1 MSIMEKI
8 KTGLRSWLNIQ
19 TAAKYSINIMEMAD
33 FELSAIMNR
42 IWYRGD
48 SNELDQLYAQC
59 NSYADKY
66 KFWASHSSPGMEIR
80 KLHTGLPHLI
90 VRILGSI
97 VLADM
102 NDFDF
107 DDAGAKQLWNAID
120 EENHLRSLLEEV
132 LKDVLVVGDGAFKV
146 TFDTTL
152 SQYPIL
158 EWYPGDQI
166 ELTYNRKRLQEVI
179 FKTPYKAKGCQYV
192 LCEHY
197 GKGYIRNELYAG
209 ENMVPLDTLEQTKGL
224 SDWTFDEGLM
234 MAIPFRVYK
243 SAKYEGRGG
252 SIFDS
257 KLDSFDAVD
266 EAWSQWMDALRAGRA
281 KTYIPESCIP
291 RDPETGTFLQPNAFD
306 NRFIASG
313 DNMAEGGKNQISTEQ
328 PAIPHDSYLASY
340 ITALDLCLQ
349 GIISPSTLGIDT
361 KKLDNAEAQREKEKT
376 TLYTRNAIVEALQ
389 ETLPQ
394 VVEACV
400 NAWRLLNGQAMKP
413 VEVDIPFGEYA
424 NPSFESQV
432 ETVSK
437 GKIGGIMSIEA
448 SVEELYGDSRD
459 EEWKAEEVAR
469 LKAEQG
475 ITELSEPEVSTEGV
489 QIKDDE
495 GQSDEPPVQDE
506 QEGIPGTSQ
515 SSV

>member
-291 RDPETGTFLQPNAFD
+291 RDPGDRYLPAAE
-306 NRFIASG
+306 RF
-313 DNMAEGGKNQISTEQ
+313 
-328 PAIPHDSYLASY
+328 
-340 ITALDLCLQ
+340 
-349 GIISPSTLGIDT
+349 
-361 KKLDNAEAQREKEKT
+361 R
-376 TLYTRNAIVEALQ
+376 
-389 ETLPQ
+389 
-394 VVEACV
+394 
-400 NAWRLLNGQAMKP
+400 
-413 VEVDIPFGEYA
+413 
-424 NPSFESQV
+424 
-432 ETVSK
+432 
-437 GKIGGIMSIEA
+437 
-448 SVEELYGDSRD
+448 
-459 EEWKAEEVAR
+459 
-469 LKAEQG
+469 
-475 ITELSEPEVSTEGV
+475 
-489 QIKDDE
+489 
-495 GQSDEPPVQDE
+495 
-506 QEGIPGTSQ
+506 
-515 SSV
+515 

>member
-1 MSIMEKI
+1 MPEDRNDHTINANQYGWIPYQVHDWSQGGRTLSIMEKI

-80 KLHTGLPHLI
+80 KLHIGIPHLI

-179 FKTPYKAKGCQYV
+179 FKTPYKAKGRQYV

-224 SDWTFDEGLM
+224 SDWTFDEDLM

-313 DNMAEGGKNQISTEQ
+313 DNMAEGGKNQINTEQ
-328 PAIPHDSYLASY
+328 PAIPHESYLASY

-361 KKLDNAEAQREKEKT
+361 KKLDNAEAQREKRED
-376 TLYTRNAIVEALQ
+376 NAVYPQCDCRGTAGDTSAGRRSVCECLASAEWSGDEAGGSGYSVRRIC
-389 ETLPQ
+389 ES
-394 VVEACV
+394 
-400 NAWRLLNGQAMKP
+400 LLR
-413 VEVDIPFGEYA
+413 
-424 NPSFESQV
+424 
-432 ETVSK
+432 VS
-437 GKIGGIMSIEA
+437 G
-448 SVEELYGDSRD
+448 GDS
-459 EEWKAEEVAR
+459 
-469 LKAEQG
+469 
-475 ITELSEPEVSTEGV
+475 
-489 QIKDDE
+489 IK
-495 GQSDEPPVQDE
+495 GQDRRHHEY
-506 QEGIPGTSQ
+506 
-515 SSV
+515 

>member
-8 KTGLRSWLNIQ
+8 KTGLRSWPNIQ

-166 ELTYNRKRLQEVI
+166 ELTYNRKRLHR
-179 FKTPYKAKGCQYV
+179 KSSSRRHTRRKAASTYCV
-192 LCEHY
+192 NITE
-197 GKGYIRNELYAG
+197 KGYIRNELYCVA

-224 SDWTFDEGLM
+224 SDWTFDEDLM

-281 KTYIPESCIP
+281 KNIHPGILYSQ
-291 RDPETGTFLQPNAFD
+291 G
-306 NRFIASG
+306 SG
-313 DNMAEGGKNQISTEQ
+313 DRYLPAAE
-328 PAIPHDSYLASY
+328 
-340 ITALDLCLQ
+340 
-349 GIISPSTLGIDT
+349 
-361 KKLDNAEAQREKEKT
+361 RF
-376 TLYTRNAIVEALQ
+376 R
-389 ETLPQ
+389 
-394 VVEACV
+394 
-400 NAWRLLNGQAMKP
+400 
-413 VEVDIPFGEYA
+413 
-424 NPSFESQV
+424 
-432 ETVSK
+432 
-437 GKIGGIMSIEA
+437 
-448 SVEELYGDSRD
+448 
-459 EEWKAEEVAR
+459 
-469 LKAEQG
+469 
-475 ITELSEPEVSTEGV
+475 
-489 QIKDDE
+489 
-495 GQSDEPPVQDE
+495 
-506 QEGIPGTSQ
+506 
-515 SSV
+515 